1 MLLVVLF
8 VSAVVL
14 ASPPT
19 PAWSL
24 RSPALI
30 LAVAGAAIALPLLT
44 SALVTRRALYCF
56 ERYPA
61 DPGYGQGALS
71 RGLTCTY
78 FALAASQALLL
89 LGTGWLDLCRRIP
102 VVGTWVVLPDLIA
115 LAPFLA
121 TILLVWIITYPAE
134 RAVRQIALEMHLFR
148 GKPIRPVWRLFEYLA
163 FNLRHQVLFVMAPML
178 IILVARDMIDVFRV
192 PLQRATRN
200 VYAPDFLLGLATAV
214 VAVVAPGF
222 LRYIWITRRLPDS
235 PLRAR
240 LEGLCRRLK
249 LRCRDILVWH
259 SGGMLV
265 NAAVMGVLA
274 PFRYVLI
281 TDGMLQQLDD
291 RKIEAVFGHEA
302 GHVKRHH
309 ILFFLLFAL
318 TSGCIVAVATA
329 RAPTLTT
336 PASRQTLYLVVAAV
350 LTVKWGYFFGLVS
363 RSFER
368 QADIFGVRTVALMEP
383 PCALPCAVHGADPLA
398 RPSTDP
404 SAQLAGG
411 AGPGAARVADREIL
425 GGGRLCSGAAE
436 LFGDT
441 LNQVAVLNGIP
452 PEAPSW
458 RHGSIASRSRAL
470 QRLARSPVA
479 ATRFERRLLIGKLV
493 ILAAAVAF
501 SAWAAYEM
509 KLWAAAATLLR
520 WGRPAA

>member
-14 ASPPT
+14 ASPPM

-30 LAVAGAAIALPLLT
+30 LAATGGSIVVPLLV
-44 SALVTRRALYCF
+44 SVLATRRALYCF

-61 DPGYGQGALS
+61 DPGYGQGALH
-71 RGLTCTY
+71 RGFTLTY
-78 FALAASQALLL
+78 AVLALTQAALL
-89 LGTGWLDLCRRIP
+89 LGTRWIDLCRSTPI
-102 VVGTWVVLPDLIA
+102 VGGWVVLPDLIA
-115 LAPFLA
+115 LAPFLLA
-121 TILLVWIITYPAE
+121 IVLVWMVAYPAE

-148 GKPIRPVWRLFEYLA
+148 GKPVRPVWRLLEYLL

-178 IILVARDMIDVFRV
+178 IILVARDLIDLFRL

-200 VYAPDFLLGLATAV
+200 VYAPDFLLGVATAA
-214 VAVVAPGF
+214 VAVVAPAF
-222 LRYIWITRRLPDS
+222 LRYVWITRRLPDS

-240 LEGLCRRLK
+240 LEELCRRLK

-329 RAPTLTT
+329 RAASLTT
-336 PASRQTLYLVVAAV
+336 PSSRQTLYLVVAAL
-350 LTVKWGYFFGLVS
+350 LTIKWGYFFGLVS

-368 QADIFGVRTVALMEP
+368 QADVFGVRTVALMSP
-383 PCALPCAVHGADPLA
+383 PCALPCAVHRDRANATAP
-398 RPSTDP
+398 PSP
-404 SAQLAGG
+404 GQPPAGEAAS
-411 AGPGAARVADREIL
+411 AGPHADRDL
-425 GGGRLCSGAAE
+425 LAGGRLCSSAAE

-470 QRLARSPVA
+470 QRMAQSPAAVA
-479 ATRFERRLLIGKLV
+479 RFERRVLVGKLV
-493 ILAAAVAF
+493 ILAFTLVFAL
-501 SAWAAYEM
+501 WAAYEM
-509 KLWAAAATLLR
+509 KLWTAVLALLR
-520 WGRPAA
+520 WRSATA